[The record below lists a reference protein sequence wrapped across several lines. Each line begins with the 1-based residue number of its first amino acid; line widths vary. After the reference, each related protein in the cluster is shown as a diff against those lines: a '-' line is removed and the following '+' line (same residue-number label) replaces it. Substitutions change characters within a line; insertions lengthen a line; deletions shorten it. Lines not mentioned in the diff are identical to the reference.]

1 VGIVVKISWSWSGE
15 IGYGGHGIITRG
27 KTERKGGKET
37 RWWEKVEK
45 TNED

>member
-1 VGIVVKISWSWSGE
+1 MVLVWGDR
-15 IGYGGHGIITRG
+15 GYGGHGIITRG
-27 KTERKGGKET
+27 GRTERKGGKET